1 MAVLIWLIQV
11 LIDLDVSITEVD
23 MQQMCSMGESVNQTN
38 FDKVKYGNCWFDPK
52 IYFKCRITCV
62 QNFFFLYVNKGS

>member
-38 FDKVKYGNCWFDPK
+38 FDKVKYGNC
-52 IYFKCRITCV
+52 
-62 QNFFFLYVNKGS
+62 